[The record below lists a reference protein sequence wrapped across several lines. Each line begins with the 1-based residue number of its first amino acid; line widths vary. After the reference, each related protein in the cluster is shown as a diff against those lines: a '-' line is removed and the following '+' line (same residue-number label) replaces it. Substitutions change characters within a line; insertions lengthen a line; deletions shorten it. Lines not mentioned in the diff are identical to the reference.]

1 MGHSLLFLWGREA
14 HGSVH
19 NWLLM
24 GGLWVFISAHG
35 VAGAIFF
42 SLRQLEIAK
51 LVRIRPYNAVA
62 FLGPL
67 IVFCTVFLVY
77 RPVTERAVG
86 SLFTSPRQW
95 LMPVLPWRS
104 SSFGPRTAGFQGL
117 FIDGHPT
124 LCF

>member
-1 MGHSLLFLWGREA
+1 
-14 HGSVH
+14 
-19 NWLLM
+19 M

-67 IVFCTVFLVY
+67 N
-77 RPVTERAVG
+77 
-86 SLFTSPRQW
+86 
-95 LMPVLPWRS
+95 
-104 SSFGPRTAGFQGL
+104 SFKS
-117 FIDGHPT
+117 
-124 LCF
+124 